1 MIHSFSHQ
9 CSGSDLLVVEHL
21 ASVDMAERKVY
32 LSATS
37 NKWPWLSI
45 RHQGHLT
52 SMNGTHVMVYETRF
66 NDRIQEVVE
75 LQVDRNLPLAHLRL
89 THFSNSDTSAHQVI
103 LPPPHL

>member
-1 MIHSFSHQ
+1 
-9 CSGSDLLVVEHL
+9 
-21 ASVDMAERKVY
+21 
-32 LSATS
+32 
-37 NKWPWLSI
+37 
-45 RHQGHLT
+45 
-52 SMNGTHVMVYETRF
+52 MNGTHVMVYETRF